1 MNDLFAWMPQLN
13 YMVALAAVATIGYL
27 VGRRKK
33 RTDDNIAL
41 KAQREIERAQ
51 AVARELERIGSAVRK
66 HLAKHHASVARFKE
80 RVNDLTSHE
89 EAETWKKLCEEA
101 DEFLKPTLRL
111 AHEFAQAYDQLR
123 QQMTHLMAFT
133 EVRTDPLTGVRNR
146 RALDEVLGGMFAMKT
161 RYDQA
166 FSVVIFDIDHFKR
179 INDEQGHL
187 TGDRVLR
194 TFAALLSD
202 SVRET
207 DVVARYGGEEFVIIM
222 PQTDLEAASAF
233 CDRLRSRVERNVI
246 AELRVTVS
254 GGVATA
260 HDGDD
265 TRSLLNRA
273 DEALYHAKE
282 GGRNRIYRH
291 DGTHIEAVQENLDV
305 ATPVGV

>member
-1 MNDLFAWMPQLN
+1 MMNEMLGWMPQLN
-13 YMVALAAVATIGYL
+13 FTVALAAVATIGYL
-27 VGRRKK
+27 VGRRRK
-33 RTDDNIAL
+33 RVDDSIAL

-51 AVARELERIGSAVRK
+51 SVARELERIGAAVRK

-146 RALDEVLGGMFAMKT
+146 RALDEVLAGMFAMKT

-194 TFAALLSD
+194 TFAAMLSD

-222 PQTDLEAASAF
+222 PQTELESAATF
-233 CDRLRSRVERNVI
+233 CERLRSAVERTTMVDLQI
-246 AELRVTVS
+246 TVS
-254 GGVATA
+254 GGVAAA

-265 TRSLLNRA
+265 VQSLLNRA

-282 GGRNRIYRH
+282 GGRNRVFRH
-291 DGTHIEAVQENLDV
+291 DGTHIESVQDP
-305 ATPVGV
+305 TPVAAGA

>member
-1 MNDLFAWMPQLN
+1 MNELLSWMPQVN
-13 YMVALAAVATIGYL
+13 FTVAMAAVATIGYL
-27 VGRRKK
+27 FGRRRK
-33 RTDDNIAL
+33 RPDETIAL

-51 AVARELERIGSAVRK
+51 SVASELERIGTAVRK

-89 EAETWKKLCEEA
+89 EVETWKMLCEEA

-146 RALDEVLGGMFAMKT
+146 RALDEVLAGMFAMKT
-161 RYDQA
+161 RYDQE
-166 FSVVIFDIDHFKR
+166 FSIVIFDIDYFKR
-179 INDEQGHL
+179 VNDEQGHL

-194 TFAALLSD
+194 TFATLLND

-222 PQTDLEAASAF
+222 PQTNLESATAF
-233 CDRLRSRVERNVI
+233 CERLRAMVERNAIVDI
-246 AELRVTVS
+246 KVTVS

-265 TRSLLNRA
+265 VQSLLNRA

-282 GGRNRIYRH
+282 SGRNRIFRH
-291 DGTHIEAVQENLDV
+291 DGTHIDPVPAGAAQ
-305 ATPVGV
+305 VGVGV

>member
-1 MNDLFAWMPQLN
+1 MNELPGWLPQLN
-13 YMVALAAVATIGYL
+13 YTVALAAVATIGYAI
-27 VGRRKK
+27 GRRRK
-33 RTDDNIAL
+33 RSEDTTAL

-51 AVARELERIGSAVRK
+51 SVARELERIGAAVRK

-101 DEFLKPTLRL
+101 DDFLKPTLRL

-146 RALDEVLGGMFAMKT
+146 RALDEVLATMFAMKS

-166 FSVVIFDIDHFKR
+166 FSVVIFDIDHFKQV
-179 INDEQGHL
+179 NDEQGHL

-202 SVRET
+202 SIRET

-222 PQTDLEAASAF
+222 PQTELENAAAF
-233 CDRLRSRVERNVI
+233 CERLRAMVERNAIVDI
-246 AELRVTVS
+246 KVTVS

-265 TRSLLNRA
+265 VQGLLNRA

-282 GGRNRIYRH
+282 SGRNRVFRH
-291 DGTHIEAVQENLDV
+291 DGTHIEPVQA
-305 ATPVGV
+305 ATPVAAGA